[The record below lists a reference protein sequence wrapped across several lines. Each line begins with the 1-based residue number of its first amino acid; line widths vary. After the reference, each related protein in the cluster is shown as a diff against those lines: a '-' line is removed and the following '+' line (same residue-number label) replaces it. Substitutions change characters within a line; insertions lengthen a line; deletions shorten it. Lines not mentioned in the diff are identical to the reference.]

1 MRSKLFTVISI
12 FFVSGLLLLTA
23 IEMYGDNLSITKDNA
38 ISIANKKVTELG
50 YDIKSMDVEV
60 SLNNTPWNEC
70 LPQYSGEPA
79 LDKMREKLV
88 NKEYWFVYYSP
99 KPQGKNDRIFGGD
112 LCIFIDSKT
121 GEIIMYLRGK

>member
-1 MRSKLFTVISI
+1 MRSKFFTVISI
-12 FFVSGLLLLTA
+12 FFVSGLLFLTA
-23 IEMYGDNLSITKDNA
+23 IEMYGDNLSTTKDNA
-38 ISIANKKVTELG
+38 ISIANKKAIELG

-88 NKEYWFVYYSP
+88 NKQYWAVSYSL
-99 KPQGKNDRIFGGD
+99 KGANIAGGNV
-112 LCIFIDSKT
+112 CICIDSKT
-121 GEIIMYLRGK
+121 GEIITHLRGK